1 MIDRLEPISLILKLT
16 DQQIKVNLFLINLLK
31 QAHIRFNREIRK
43 DTKPVEYFEI
53 FLLILI
59 YNQ

>member
-16 DQQIKVNLFLINLLK
+16 DQQTKVNLFLINFLK
-31 QAHIRFNREIRK
+31 QAHIRFSREIKK